1 MHRTTIVTMTRERTW
16 TLTAF
21 AVALFVLLSAIF
33 GDGLLTPP
41 LWRSDDWIASP
52 LITYLLTLAIILAG
66 WYQARG
72 LPAEGVPLRVE
83 NSLTPGQV
91 NDPARWRLLMGN
103 VYFALI
109 WLPLRLFVGREWFSN
124 GAAKITDQAWM
135 GNGEALRAFWSK
147 AVVIPESGRP
157 PITYDWYRNF
167 LQYMLDNGW
176 YTWFA
181 KLIALGEFLVAVGL
195 IVGALAGLVAFFGIF
210 MNFSYLLAGSASTN
224 PVLITAGIFLVMAW
238 AVAGYWGLD
247 RWLLPVLGTRWAV
260 AEAQVDAIAER
271 AVREETRPPL
281 REPRPGTP

>member
-1 MHRTTIVTMTRERTW
+1 MTRERTW
-16 TLTAF
+16 ALTAI

-33 GDGLLTPP
+33 GDGLFTPP

-52 LITYLLTLAIILAG
+52 LITYLLILAIILAG

-135 GNGEALRAFWSK
+135 GSGETLRTFWAK
-147 AVVIPESGRP
+147 AVVVPEGERP

-167 LQYMLDNGW
+167 IQYMLDNGW

-181 KLIALGEFLVAVGL
+181 KIIAVGEFVVAVGL
-195 IVGALAGLVAFFGIF
+195 IVGALAGLVAFVGIF
-210 MNFSYLLAGSASTN
+210 MNFNYLLAGSASTN
-224 PVLITAGIFLVMAW
+224 PVLITIGIFLVMAW
-238 AVAGYWGLD
+238 AIAGYWGLD
-247 RWLLPVLGTRWAV
+247 RWLLPMFGTRWAV
-260 AEAQVDAIAER
+260 AEAQVDAVAER
-271 AVREETRPPL
+271 AAREETGSRL
-281 REPRPGTP
+281 GEPRPGTP